1 MRVVSRSVHFY
12 VIILA
17 SAGWAV
23 GQVEGIRQAT
33 GMPMSNERMVYGR
46 VNLEGLEPGEIP
58 SVTVKLLSPRLQSAR
73 TTIDREGYYYFKEL
87 TVSGGTVI
95 VEVNG
100 TEVARQTALSVGP
113 LQQRLDFFVKVP
125 STNTL
130 ARPGTVDA
138 RYAYERS
145 KENRELFEK
154 AVEFIE
160 HDKPARAVPLLK
172 KVVTSDPNDYAAW
185 TILGAA
191 YTAASDLVNA
201 EAAYRSALAV
211 NPSSVPTLTSLGR
224 LYLKLEKFGS
234 AVEVLE
240 KAVAGD
246 PNLAIAFRLL
256 GEAYLLIKLGS
267 KGIPALTEALRLDPV
282 GMADSHLLLAR
293 LYHVVGARHLA
304 SLEYKQFLEKVPDH
318 PEKKKM
324 QDYIK
329 KNPIEDGRQDNRQP

>member
-1 MRVVSRSVHFY
+1 MRVTSRTMTLFAAT
-12 VIILA
+12 LA
-17 SAGWAV
+17 LSGLV
-23 GQVEGIRQAT
+23 DGQVEGIRTAT

-46 VNLEGLEPGEIP
+46 VNLEGLQPGEVP
-58 SVTVKLLSPRLQSAR
+58 SVTVKLMSQRLQSAR
-73 TTIDREGYYYFKEL
+73 TTIDRDGYYYFKEL
-87 TVSGGTVI
+87 TASGGTVI

-100 TEVARQTALSVGP
+100 TEVARQTLLTVGP

-125 STNTL
+125 STKTL
-130 ARPGTVDA
+130 AKPGTVDA
-138 RYAYERS
+138 RHVYERS
-145 KENRELFEK
+145 KENRELFEE

-160 HDKPARAVPLLK
+160 HDKPAKAIPLLK
-172 KVVTSDPNDYAAW
+172 KLVAADPGDYAAW

-191 YTAASDLVNA
+191 HTAVSELVSA
-201 EAAYRSALAV
+201 EAAYRSALGV
-211 NPSSVPTLTSLGR
+211 NPTSVPTLTSLGR
-224 LYLKLEKFGS
+224 LYVKLKKYGP

-246 PNLAIAFRLL
+246 PNSAIAYRLL
-256 GEAYLLIKLGS
+256 GESYLMIKLGS

-282 GMADSHLLLAR
+282 GMADAHLLLAR

-304 SLEYKQFLEKVPDH
+304 SLEYKQYLEKVPDH

-329 KNPIEDGRQDNRQP
+329 KNPIEEGQQEVRQI